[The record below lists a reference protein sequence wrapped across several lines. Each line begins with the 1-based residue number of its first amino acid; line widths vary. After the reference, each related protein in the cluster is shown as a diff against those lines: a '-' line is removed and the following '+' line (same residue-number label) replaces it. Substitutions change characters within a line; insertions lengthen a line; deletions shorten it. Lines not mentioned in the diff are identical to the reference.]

1 MTRLENQKDDVFV
14 EVMDF
19 GNSTSAKEMVTQN
32 SDGSFTVFVNSRIA
46 SCQQKEAVEHA
57 IRHIQADDFEKE
69 NVQTIECE
77 AHQIAEASEVHE
89 MTPEEKFH
97 AERSKIYEE
106 MRKRNLREMKR
117 IERKIREREEFM
129 NSLPES
135 VRRRYSA
142 QRSMW

>member
-19 GNSTSAKEMVTQN
+19 GKSTSAKEMVTQN

-77 AHQIAEASEVHE
+77 AHQIAEAPE
-89 MTPEEKFH
+89 TPEERFH
-97 AERSKIYEE
+97 AERRKVHEE

-117 IERKIREREEFM
+117 IERKMKKREEFM

-135 VRRRYSA
+135 VRRRYA
-142 QRSMW
+142 EQRLW

>member
-19 GNSTSAKEMVTQN
+19 GKSTSAKEMVTQN

-77 AHQIAEASEVHE
+77 AHQIAEASE
-89 MTPEEKFH
+89 TSEERFH
-97 AERSKIYEE
+97 AERRKIHEE

-117 IERKIREREEFM
+117 IERKMKKREEFM

-135 VRRRYSA
+135 VRRRYA
-142 QRSMW
+142 EQRSMW